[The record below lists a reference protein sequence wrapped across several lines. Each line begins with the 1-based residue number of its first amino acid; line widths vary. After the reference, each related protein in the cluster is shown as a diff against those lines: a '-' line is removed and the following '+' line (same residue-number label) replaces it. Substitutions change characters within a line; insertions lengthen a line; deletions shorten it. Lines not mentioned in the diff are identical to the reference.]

1 MSIAQQALSL
11 FAAERGYL
19 EDVEIAKVVSFESA
33 LLAYASHEH
42 ADLLKEIDQSGDYN
56 GEIEAKL
63 KALLDSFKATQS
75 W

>member
-1 MSIAQQALSL
+1 DIA
-11 FAAERGYL
+11 
-19 EDVEIAKVVSFESA
+19 IVVSFEAA
-33 LLAYASHEH
+33 LLAYASREH

-63 KALLDSFKATQS
+63 KALLESFKATQS